1 MVVNDKNNLTHTPTD
16 ALIENDYDTWN
27 QQRSNLDNSQIRIGG
42 LGATHM
48 KRTTIV
54 QLKR

>member
-27 QQRSNLDNSQIRIGG
+27 QQRSNLDNS
-42 LGATHM
+42 
-48 KRTTIV
+48 
-54 QLKR
+54 